1 MASRTHADTNL
12 ALCAAPGARLIRIRC
27 SNQKSSWV
35 LVGYARRSA
44 MSWVGPWTLR
54 SGGFVYAPKILPQC
68 NGSRTGASEGFLFF
82 QDKQRISA
90 RRRTDRVVRPRH
102 LEMSVGLAPCETI
115 FLSHSSSDSDQFWFA
130 RERNPPPDGQYI
142 QAHFRLML
150 LRERYR
156 RPLTFLASSR
166 QSHDM
171 SASMFVVCSGDPT
184 SGARVVPQGCH
195 IRIVSRASPLTAS
208 CRLESDIEPSTCSA
222 PFPSPELEKNPAL
235 LSFD

>member
-1 MASRTHADTNL
+1 M
-12 ALCAAPGARLIRIRC
+12 
-27 SNQKSSWV
+27 
-35 LVGYARRSA
+35 
-44 MSWVGPWTLR
+44 
-54 SGGFVYAPKILPQC
+54 
-68 NGSRTGASEGFLFF
+68 FF

-184 SGARVVPQGCH
+184 SGARVVPRGCQRSSDRRLVMDYSLLANSWRKTAVRTL
-195 IRIVSRASPLTAS
+195 IQTGFPRKARKAVLRYDLNQLRPFSPWLGVRAGGKSGS
-208 CRLESDIEPSTCSA
+208 
-222 PFPSPELEKNPAL
+222 FPPA
-235 LSFD
+235 

>member
-1 MASRTHADTNL
+1 LT
-12 ALCAAPGARLIRIRC
+12 LCAAPGARLIRIRC

-44 MSWVGPWTLR
+44 ISWVGPWTLR

-171 SASMFVVCSGDPT
+171 SASMLVGLFRRSDKRCSSSSPRLSAILIDGLLWIIPCL
-184 SGARVVPQGCH
+184 R
-195 IRIVSRASPLTAS
+195 IRGEKPPCALSYR
-208 CRLESDIEPSTCSA
+208 RD
-222 PFPSPELEKNPAL
+222 SPEKRGKRFCAMI
-235 LSFD
+235 